1 MKVVDR
7 NHTDIMGTE
16 YAIKFG
22 SKKFLGMSEEN
33 LGECKIFSKEILV
46 CTEAQDCS
54 AEELKVRT
62 MEIIAHEVFHAY
74 ANEAGLDLE
83 PNDEERVATFFMKN
97 FDKMNDTIEELY
109 QKWGFDSSN

>member
-7 NHTDIMGTE
+7 NHTNIMGTDYE
-16 YAIKFG
+16 IKFG
-22 SKKFLGMSEEN
+22 SKKFLGMKEEDI
-33 LGECKIFSKEILV
+33 GECKIFSKEILV
-46 CTEAQDCS
+46 CTEAQDCN

-83 PNDEERVATFFMKN
+83 PDVEERVATFFMKN
-97 FDKMNDTIEELY
+97 YVKMNDTIEELY
-109 QKWGFDSSN
+109 QKWGFDSN